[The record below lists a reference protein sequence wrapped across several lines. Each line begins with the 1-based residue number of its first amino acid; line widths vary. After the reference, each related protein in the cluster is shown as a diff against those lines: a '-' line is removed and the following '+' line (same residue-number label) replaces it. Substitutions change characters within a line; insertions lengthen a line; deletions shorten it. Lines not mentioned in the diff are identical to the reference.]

1 MRLDQY
7 LVIHHHF
14 TRNKA
19 QQLISCGLIVL
30 DKKICKKASQIVP
43 ENTLISITPDRRV
56 NWVSRSAEKLA
67 GFLEQ
72 FPTELSNKK
81 CLDVGS
87 STGWFTQVLLS
98 YWASRVDA
106 VDVGTDQLHESIRS
120 DSRVHS
126 YEQTDIRDFAKKPN
140 ITAYDIIVCD
150 ASFISLYEIIDSIL
164 FFANTDTKI
173 ILLYKPQFEVGR
185 DQLRKTGVP
194 KDLKIVEQ
202 KMREFEKILTSKN
215 IKILTKEKSILIG
228 EAGNQ
233 EWIYM
238 IQKTTLASS

>member
-1 MRLDQY
+1 MATRLDQY

-19 QQLISCGLIVL
+19 QQLISSELVL
-30 DKKICKKASQIVP
+30 LDQKICTKASQPVWD
-43 ENTLISITPDRRV
+43 TSLVTITQDRRV

-72 FPTELSNKK
+72 FPIEINEKK

-87 STGWFTQVLLS
+87 STGGFTQVLLS
-98 YWASRVDA
+98 YGANRIDA
-106 VDVGTDQLHESIRS
+106 VDVGTNQLHESIRS
-120 DSRVHS
+120 NQRVKS
-126 YEQTDIRDFAKKPN
+126 YEQMDIRDFVKQN
-140 ITAYDIIVCD
+140 NGIFYDIIVCD
-150 ASFISLYEIIDSIL
+150 ASFISLHEIIDSIL
-164 FFANTDTKI
+164 SLADIDTKI
-173 ILLYKPQFEVGR
+173 VLLYKPQFEVGK

-194 KDLKIVEQ
+194 KDLKTVER
-202 KMREFEKILTSKN
+202 KMEEFEVILSLKH
-215 IKILTKEKSILIG
+215 IQILAKEKSTLIG

-238 IQKTTLASS
+238 IQKTI